1 MIKAIDTVKATL
13 YEEEER
19 SYDLEMGMFDDMFDD
34 MFERMCENCKEYDKD
49 DCESSD
55 EDNWGT
61 SDEEEGWQAKW
72 KVKR

>member
-34 MFERMCENCKEYDKD
+34 
-49 DCESSD
+49 CESSD

>member
-34 MFERMCENCKEYDKD
+34 
-49 DCESSD
+49 CESSD
-55 EDNWGT
+55 EDNWRT